1 MKAVVYTRYGAPD
14 VLTLQDVERPAPA
27 DDEVLIKVGAA
38 SVNPLDYHFMRGV
51 PFPIRLMTGLR
62 KPKAQ
67 LGRDVAGRIER
78 VGSNVT
84 QFQPGEAVFGTC
96 HGGAFAEYVCAQAST
111 LLAKPDQLTFEQ
123 AAAVP
128 IAAFTAWYGLRETG
142 RIQAGQKVLING
154 AAGGVGT
161 FAVQIGKALGA
172 AVTGVCSTRNV
183 DMVQSIGADHVV
195 DYTQE
200 DFTTSDQR
208 YDLLLDCVGNHSLSA
223 CRRVLNRTGTHLLVG
238 GPPLISIARA
248 IAAPLVSRF
257 VSQRAVAVMPRRFN
271 DALPAICELIRDGK
285 VAPVIDKRYRLSETA
300 DAIRY
305 LETGHARGKVVVT
318 ME

>member
-154 AAGGVGT
+154 ASGGVGT

-172 AVTGVCSTRNV
+172 DVTGVCSTRNV
-183 DMVQSIGADHVV
+183 DLVRSLGADDVV
-195 DYTQE
+195 DYTTT
-200 DFTTSDQR
+200 DFSRTGRR
-208 YDLLLDCVGNHSLSA
+208 YDVVLDLVGNRSLTALRRALVRKGTLVLSGGGVFTGGSLFGPLGLMLRGMASA
-223 CRRVLNRTGTHLLVG
+223 
-238 GPPLISIARA
+238 P
-248 IAAPLVSRF
+248 F
-257 VSQRAVAVMPRRFN
+257 VSQR
-271 DALPAICELIRDGK
+271 
-285 VAPVIDKRYRLSETA
+285 
-300 DAIRY
+300 
-305 LETGHARGKVVVT
+305 VVL
-318 ME
+318 